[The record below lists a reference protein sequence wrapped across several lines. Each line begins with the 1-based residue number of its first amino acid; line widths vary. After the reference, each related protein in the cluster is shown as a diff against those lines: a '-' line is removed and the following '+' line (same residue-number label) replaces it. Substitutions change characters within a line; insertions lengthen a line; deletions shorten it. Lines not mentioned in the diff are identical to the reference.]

1 MKAIRLH
8 EFGEPDVMKLEDIEE
23 PAVGEGEVL
32 IEMRAVGVNPVDTYI
47 RAGAYPK
54 KPQLPYTPGF
64 DAAGVVETADP
75 NVKAFEAGDRVY
87 TFGTVSGSY
96 AEKTLCKESQVHHL
110 PKKISFAEGAAL
122 GVPYGAAYRALFNI
136 AEAQAAET
144 ILIHGASG
152 GVGTAAVQLAKA
164 AGMKVIGSAGIEKGL
179 ELVREQG
186 AELVVN
192 HKDSERFNQIMEWT
206 QGKGVNVVLEML
218 ANENLNNDLEI
229 IALNGRVVV
238 IGCRGDVTINPRLTM
253 MRDSSIRGMLL
264 MNASSKELAEIY
276 NSINKGLES
285 GDLKPVIGTELPL
298 SEAAKAHHQVIEQSA
313 YGKIVLLA

>member
-8 EFGEPDVMKLEDIEE
+8 EFGEPELMKLEDIEE

-32 IEMRAVGVNPVDTYI
+32 IEVRAVGVNPVDTYI

-75 NVKAFEAGDRVY
+75 GVRAFKAGDRVY

-96 AEKTLCKESQVHHL
+96 AEKVLCKESQVHHL
-110 PKKISFAEGAAL
+110 PEKVSFAEGAAL

-144 ILIHGASG
+144 ILVHGASG

-164 AGMKVIGSAGIEKGL
+164 AGMNVIGSAGTEKGI

-186 AELVVN
+186 ADLVVN
-192 HKDSERFNQIMEWT
+192 HKDSKRFNQIMEWT
-206 QGKGVNVVLEML
+206 QDKGVNVVLEML

-253 MRDSSIRGMLL
+253 MRDSSIRGMVL
-264 MNASSKELAEIY
+264 MNASNEELSEIY
-276 NSINKGLES
+276 NTINKGLES
-285 GDLKPVIGTELPL
+285 GNLKPVIGTELPL